1 MVTSNTMIPS
11 CNDHAFQYFQNST
24 SCCMLF
30 VVFMTFFIF
39 NIILFLELISFV
51 AIPINAYLFGGN
63 VMDKMTAVIWKMNF
77 SV

>member
-1 MVTSNTMIPS
+1 
-11 CNDHAFQYFQNST
+11 
-24 SCCMLF
+24 MLF